1 LIGRPEEFTSAQVIA
16 LGYLIEMPHAAED
29 LIPGREVARRFPL
42 RAQGFG
48 LQHLGFDRADDAV
61 NDLILHG
68 E

>member
-1 LIGRPEEFTSAQVIA
+1 MIA